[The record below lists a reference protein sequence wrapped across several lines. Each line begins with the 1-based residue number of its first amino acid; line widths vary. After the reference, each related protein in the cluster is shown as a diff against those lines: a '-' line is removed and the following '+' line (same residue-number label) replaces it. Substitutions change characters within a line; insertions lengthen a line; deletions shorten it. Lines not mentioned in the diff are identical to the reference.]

1 MKKYSIV
8 SIVLICFIFLSGC
21 SSFLIQKDQLIE
33 IDNDQIDGSSEGIT
47 ANVQINTYEDLFKG
61 TLLAYDPEHDLAV
74 FTNTFTSQDG
84 TTSELSVYEDG
95 FLSQLFTSAGTYS
108 EAKIDLQTDDIYF
121 KEKNIE
127 NNTSAIFMTTKDGEN
142 VVRLTDDIYE
152 KYVAWNLTEEGFLI
166 YVTDENHVV
175 MGNKDEQVDIYTLPT
190 SYTVKKIAYNSKEN
204 FILLLASTSQT
215 SNVLYRQNFDE
226 EFSLT
231 AIDINVSDFVMS
243 TDKEITAYIKTASSK
258 QDQLYIYDHNALLR
272 KYVCT
277 NYIEKLSFSPKGN
290 YIAFAT
296 KTTEDIPTQSIW
308 LVKYNHDIPVQLTA
322 NTKLSG
328 GIYWTEDESGILFTT
343 NVTTANQ
350 TDTAPNFMTYLLKF
364 TFEY

>member
-8 SIVLICFIFLSGC
+8 SIVLICFLLLSGC

-33 IDNDQIDGSSEGIT
+33 IDSNTIDDTSEGIT
-47 ANVQINTYEDLFKG
+47 ANVQINTYDDLFNG
-61 TLLAYDPEHDLAV
+61 TILAYDSEHDLAIL
-74 FTNTFTSQDG
+74 TNTFTSQDG
-84 TTSELSVYEDG
+84 TTSELSIYDDQQ
-95 FLSQLFTSAGTYS
+95 LSQLFTSTGTYS
-108 EAKIDLQTDDIYF
+108 EAKIDLSTDDIYY
-121 KEKNIE
+121 KEKNTE
-127 NNTSAIFMTTKDGEN
+127 NNTSAIFWTTKDGEN
-142 VVRLTDDIYE
+142 IVRLTDDIYE
-152 KYVAWNLTEEGFLI
+152 KYVAWNLTKDGFLI
-166 YVTDENHVV
+166 YVNDENHVIL
-175 MGNKDEQVDIYTLPT
+175 GNKDEQVDIYTLPA
-190 SYTVKKIAYNSKEN
+190 SYTVKKIAYNAGEN

-215 SNVLYRQNFDE
+215 TNVLYRQNLDE
-226 EFSLT
+226 ELSLT

-243 TDKEITAYIKTASSK
+243 TDKKMTAYIKTASSK
-258 QDQLYIYDHNALLR
+258 EDQLYIYDHNALLR

-328 GIYWTEDESGILFTT
+328 SIYWTEDESGILFTT

>member
-1 MKKYSIV
+1 MKKYSIL
-8 SIVLICFIFLSGC
+8 SIVLICFLILSGC

-33 IDNDQIDGSSEGIT
+33 IDSNTTDDTSEGIT
-47 ANVQINTYEDLFKG
+47 ANVQINTYDGLFNG
-61 TLLAYDPEHDLAV
+61 TILAYDSEHDLAV

-84 TTSELSVYEDG
+84 TNSELSVYENEK
-95 FLSQLFTSAGTYS
+95 LSQLFTSVGTYS
-108 EAKIDLQTDDIYF
+108 EAKIDLSTDDIYF
-121 KEKNIE
+121 KEKNTE
-127 NNTSAIFMTTKDGEN
+127 NNTSAIYWTTRDGEN

-152 KYVAWNLTEEGFLI
+152 KYVAWNLTEDGFLI
-166 YVTDENHVV
+166 YVDDENHVIL
-175 MGNKDEQVDIYTLPT
+175 GNKDEQVDIYTLPT
-190 SYTVKKIAYNSKEN
+190 SYTVKKVAYNSKEN

-215 SNVLYRQNFDE
+215 TNVLYRQNLDE
-226 EFSLT
+226 ELSLT

-243 TDKEITAYIKTASSK
+243 TDKKMTAYIKTASSK
-258 QDQLYIYDHNALLR
+258 EDQLYIYDHNALLR

-277 NYIEKLSFSPKGN
+277 NYIEKLSFSPKGS

-328 GIYWTEDESGILFTT
+328 NIYWTEDESGILFTT